1 MCSSYAQ
8 MTFDRFIL
16 VCCAGFTLLT
26 SVAHAFDQTHAGLD
40 RVLKPHVRE
49 GAVNYAALKAAPG
62 ELKAY
67 LAELAA
73 VTEPAFK
80 GWSEQDQLAYLI
92 NLYNAATLQLIIEN
106 YPVKSIRSIGFIPG
120 RAWKKEFISLFGR
133 NVSLD
138 HVEHDII
145 RKNYRD
151 ARVHFA
157 LVCAAQSCPPLRFE
171 PFVGIRLDAQLDEQG
186 RIFLAQ
192 ETNNRVEA
200 SSRTVHLS
208 PIFQWFA
215 GDFEAEAGSVL
226 KFVTPFFPDTAQA
239 ALTGSGEF
247 KVAFTDYDWSL
258 NQQGSR

>member
-1 MCSSYAQ
+1 
-8 MTFDRFIL
+8 MTSLRLLI
-16 VCCAGFTLLT
+16 VCCACFLGLT
-26 SVAHAFDQTHAGLD
+26 SVVRAFDQTHAGFD
-40 RVLKPHVRE
+40 RVLTLHVRD

-67 LAELAA
+67 LAQLAA
-73 VTEPAFK
+73 VTESAFK
-80 GWSEQDQLAYLI
+80 GWSAPDQLAYLI
-92 NLYNAATLQLIIEN
+92 NLYNAATLQIIIEN
-106 YPVKSIRSIGFIPG
+106 YPLKSIRSIGLIPG
-120 RAWKKEFISLFGR
+120 RAWKKAFISLFGR

-138 HVEHDII
+138 HVEHEII

-157 LVCAAQSCPPLRFE
+157 LVCAAQSCPPLRAE
-171 PFVGIRLDAQLDEQG
+171 PFVGARLDAQLDEQG

-192 ETNNRVEA
+192 EVNNRVEA

-226 KFVTPFFPDTAQA
+226 KFVTPFFPDAARA
-239 ALTGSGEF
+239 ALSGGGEF
-247 KVAFTDYDWSL
+247 KVVFTEYDWSL